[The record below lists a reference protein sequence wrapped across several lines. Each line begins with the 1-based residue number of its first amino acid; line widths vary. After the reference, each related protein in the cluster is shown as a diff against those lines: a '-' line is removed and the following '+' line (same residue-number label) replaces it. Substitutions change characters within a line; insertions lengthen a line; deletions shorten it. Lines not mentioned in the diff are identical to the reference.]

1 MLKDKNMGAKISS
14 VILAAALSASFLLL
28 LLRSDVAVDYMKTGL
43 KLCANT
49 VIPSLFPFMV
59 VSSLLVSSGVGIR
72 ICRPLSL
79 PARLI
84 LGVGEGGACAFL
96 LGAICGF
103 PVGTVVAC
111 SMYDKGIMSKKETER
126 VLTFCN
132 NPGSAFVISA
142 VGVSLFG
149 SFKVG
154 GILYAC
160 VIISAVITGVIMRPF
175 HKIDAKTA
183 TVKSNLIRA
192 SLGGGS
198 DGVSLFLDAIRSSAL
213 SMLTVCAM
221 VAFFSSIIGC
231 VGVSLSALGVS
242 ELPIAAIFGLC
253 EMSSGVS
260 ALSGLR
266 GSLSLPL
273 CAAALG
279 WSGLSVHCQIMAI
292 SGGRGLSF
300 KPYFG
305 AKAMQGVVCGA
316 LAWACTRLFPQYCQ
330 VFSSSAPVIGREIK
344 MQNFLFSIG
353 VLLCAVAVSA
363 VVGWWIRTTKKRGA
377 KKI

>member
-1 MLKDKNMGAKISS
+1 MRS
-14 VILAAALSASFLLL
+14 VILAGGISISFLFL
-28 LLRSDVAVDYMKTGL
+28 LLRSDVAVDYMKNGL

-72 ICRPLSL
+72 LCRPLSL

-84 LGVGEGGACAFL
+84 FGVGEGGACAFL

-111 SMYDKGIMSKKETER
+111 SMYDKGLTSKKETER
-126 VLTFCN
+126 ALTFCN

-142 VGVSLFG
+142 VGASLFG
-149 SFKVG
+149 SVRVG

-160 VIISAVITGVIMRPF
+160 VIISAVITGVIMRLF
-175 HKIDAKTA
+175 HKIDDRTA
-183 TVKSNLIRA
+183 TTRSNLIKA
-192 SLGGGS
+192 SLGGDS

-231 VGVSLSALGVS
+231 VGATLSALGVK
-242 ELPIAAIFGLC
+242 ELPIAALFGLC

-260 ALSGLR
+260 ALSDLQ
-266 GSLSLPL
+266 STLALPL

-279 WSGLSVHCQIMAI
+279 WSGLSVHCQVMAI
-292 SGGRGLSF
+292 AGGRGLSF
-300 KPYFG
+300 KPYFT

-316 LAWACTRLFPQYCQ
+316 LAWACTRLFPRYCQ
-330 VFSSSAPVIGREIK
+330 VFATSSPIIDRE
-344 MQNFLFSIG
+344 MRVQNSLFSLG
-353 VLLCAVAVSA
+353 VLLCSVAVSA
-363 VVGWWIRTTKKRGA
+363 SVGMWTKSRKKRGA
-377 KKI
+377 KKF